1 MDAGGTKGEPIILGR
16 KAYYW
21 GRKTKFC
28 QGPGV
33 GAGVSHRT
41 VSQ

>member
-1 MDAGGTKGEPIILGR
+1 MDGVEAKGEPIILGR

-21 GRKTKFC
+21 GRKTKFR